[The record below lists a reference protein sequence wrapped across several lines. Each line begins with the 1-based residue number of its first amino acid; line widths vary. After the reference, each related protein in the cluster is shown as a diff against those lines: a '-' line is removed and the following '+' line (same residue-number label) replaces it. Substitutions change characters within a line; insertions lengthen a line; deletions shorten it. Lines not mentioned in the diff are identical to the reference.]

1 MRTKPHERFCPPSAR
16 EVDARFKELNF
27 DLPYSYDLAFD
38 LANAASHEHFGGS
51 SLDSIVPV
59 ELDRTVYKTDEE
71 YAKALAYHRNV
82 QEFIKTID
90 FKAYSGGTPLA
101 KAASI
106 IAALSSDEDG
116 QPGDGD
122 GATLPIFKKS
132 TEDMKKSASKIED
145 RLKAVVEAAK
155 TTLAHE
161 TEKCSSPEMLLQSIS
176 KTQMEILDHI
186 AVLQK
191 RGNIKSKRNPA
202 ETTLNRMSEYS
213 QVGSSNPV
221 NMLLPTFGYKFA
233 TKQLVVKEPKQSCK
247 QLLILAI
254 DDSSSM
260 RSPGKGPWVKAI
272 ISNRLTAVLEGKAE
286 LLITWFL
293 QSPDEKNSVYLKTK
307 EDVQEYIKTFN
318 IGYFGGGSTNVQ
330 NTILVLQQAIK
341 DGKFGKH
348 KFVGVRPEI
357 VIMNDGQDTVKFF
370 KPTVRTHAFILGQD
384 NEGLQAVI
392 TASGGTFERF
402 L

>member
-1 MRTKPHERFCPPSAR
+1 MRTKPHQRFIPPTAR
-16 EVDARFKELNF
+16 EVDDRFKELEFN
-27 DLPYSYDLAFD
+27 LPYSYDLAFD

-51 SLDSIVPV
+51 SLDSIVPIK
-59 ELDRTVYKTDEE
+59 LNRTNYDTDKE
-71 YAKALAYHRNV
+71 YAEAIAYHQNV
-82 QEFIKTID
+82 QEFIKTVD
-90 FKAYSGGTPLA
+90 FSAYSGGTPLA

-116 QPGDGD
+116 KPGDGD
-122 GATLPIFKKS
+122 GAALPIFKKS
-132 TEDMKKSASKIED
+132 TEDMKKSISKMED
-145 RLKAVVEAAK
+145 RINAVVEAAK
-155 TTLAHE
+155 TTLAHL
-161 TEKCSSPEMLLQSIS
+161 TEKCNSPEMLLQSIS
-176 KTQMEILDHI
+176 ESQMKVLDHI

-213 QVGSSNPV
+213 QVGSTSPV

-260 RSPGKGPWVKAI
+260 TDDGKRPWVRAI

-293 QSPDEKNSVYLKTK
+293 QSPDEKNSIYLRNKK
-307 EDVQEYIKTFN
+307 DVQEYIKSFF
-318 IGYFGGGSTNVQ
+318 IGRFGGNSTNVQ

-341 DGKFGKH
+341 DGMFGEH
-348 KFVGVRPEI
+348 KFVGVKPEI
-357 VIMNDGQDTVKFF
+357 VIMNDGQDTVGFF
-370 KPTVRTHAFILGQD
+370 KPAVRTHAFILGQD